1 MMAGDKSG
9 KPAKQAKTVVEDKQL
24 KEDVKNFAAQ
34 LGLSG
39 AGGAGFE
46 GAFDDFKPELAQ
58 RKLGQGGDK
67 GPHKQPKGP
76 STALDR
82 PSSKHREQPEQQQLQ
97 QRQQGQQQFGARGS
111 GGKAGTAGRGGR
123 RDSNDKQQQNGDA
136 KPWQQQQHQH
146 ANQGGPGGWGQ
157 PDKRDW
163 QGTLSGQRGVTSTRQ
178 RLCSAL

>member
-24 KEDVKNFAAQ
+24 QEDVKNFAAQ

-58 RKLGQGGDK
+58 RKIGQGGDK
-67 GPHKQPKGP
+67 GPHKQPKYA
-76 STALDR
+76 SKALDKPGSR
-82 PSSKHREQPEQQQLQ
+82 HQERQPHKRQPEQQQ
-97 QRQQGQQQFGARGS
+97 QQQQTGARGS
-111 GGKAGTAGRGGR
+111 GGKVESAGRGGR
-123 RDSNDKQQQNGDA
+123 RDGNNQQQQNGDA
-136 KPWQQQQHQH
+136 KPWKQQQQQH

-157 PDKRDW
+157 TDKQDW
-163 QGTLSGQRGVTSTRQ
+163 QGRLSGKGVTSTQ
-178 RLCSAL
+178 ERLCSAV